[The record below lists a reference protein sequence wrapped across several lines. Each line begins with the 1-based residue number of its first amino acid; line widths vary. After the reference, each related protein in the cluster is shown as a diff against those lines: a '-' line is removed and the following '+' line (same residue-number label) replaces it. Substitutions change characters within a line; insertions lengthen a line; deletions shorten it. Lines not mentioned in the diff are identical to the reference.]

1 MAKSKNLF
9 TAADFTKDGG
19 KKKSTIWIVI
29 AAIVVIAVVAVIILA
44 KKDKVAGPVISEPA
58 QEVVTTPAESAQ
70 PAEEMAATPAEEAPA
85 AQEAAPKAEE
95 VKAQPAPA
103 QPAIVKPVQPATPVQ
118 YTGDASILNGKTLN
132 EKANIVIRGTF
143 GNNPD
148 RKRALGDAYQEIQDR
163 VNEMYRNGEVR

>member
-29 AAIVVIAVVAVIILA
+29 AAIVVIAVVAVIILT
-44 KKDKVAGPVISEPA
+44 KKDKSTESTISEPA
-58 QEVVTTPAESAQ
+58 PVEQVVTTPAEEAQ
-70 PAEEMAATPAEEAPA
+70 AAPE
-85 AQEAAPKAEE
+85 APKAEE
-95 VKAQPAPA
+95 VKDQPIPA
-103 QPAIVKPVQPATPVQ
+103 QPETVKAAQTSAPVQ
-118 YTGDASILNGKTLN
+118 YTDDTSILDGKTLN

-148 RKRALGDAYQEIQDR
+148 RKRILGDAYQEIQDR

>member
-19 KKKSTIWIVI
+19 KKKSKIWIVI
-29 AAIVVIAVVAVIILA
+29 AAIVVIAVVAVAVIILT
-44 KKDKVAGPVISEPA
+44 KKDKSTESTISEPA
-58 QEVVTTPAESAQ
+58 PVEQVVTTPAESTQ
-70 PAEEMAATPAEEAPA
+70 PAEDAATTT
-85 AQEAAPKAEE
+85 AQEAPKTEE
-95 VKAQPAPA
+95 VKVQPIQAQPETVKTA
-103 QPAIVKPVQPATPVQ
+103 QTSAPVQ
-118 YTGDASILNGKTLN
+118 YTGDTSILNGKTLN

-148 RKRALGDAYQEIQDR
+148 RKRVLGDAYQEIQDR